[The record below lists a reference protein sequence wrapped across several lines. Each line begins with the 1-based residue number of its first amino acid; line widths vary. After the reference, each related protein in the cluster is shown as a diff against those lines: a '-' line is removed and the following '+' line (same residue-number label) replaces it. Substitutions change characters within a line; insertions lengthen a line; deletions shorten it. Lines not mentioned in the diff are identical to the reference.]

1 MWTNHQLPN
10 VKSALFY
17 AILLAGLIPF
27 YKLSHAE
34 SMVVRYPIAESEK
47 DKRYEYPK
55 QLLRLALEKTANTHG
70 PYSVVDAEKMAA
82 QMRNRMLL
90 KNGKNIDIIWVPE
103 NGELDKDFLPV
114 RIPLLKGILGYRV
127 FLIRESD
134 QSAFSVIRKI
144 DDLRNFTAG
153 FGHDWPDVRILKAN
167 RIPLDLAPKYE
178 LLFRKLVAGRFDYFP
193 RGINEAWVE
202 LEQRKKEYPA
212 MAVENSILMYYPFPV
227 YFIVNK
233 NNTRLADRVEKGL
246 LRAIAD
252 SSFNDLFLKYHAAA
266 LKNVNFAERKL
277 FKLKN
282 PFLPSSTPDDK
293 RFWFDPVDKPN

>member
-1 MWTNHQLPN
+1 MWINHHLPY
-10 VKSALFY
+10 VKSAFFC
-17 AILLAGLIPF
+17 AILMAGLIPF
-27 YKLSHAE
+27 YKLSYAE
-34 SMVVRYPIAESEK
+34 SMVVRYPISESEK

-55 QLLRLALEKTANTHG
+55 QLLKLALEKTTNTYG
-70 PYSVVDAEKMAA
+70 PYSVVDAEKRAA

-103 NGELDKDFLPV
+103 NGELDADFLPV

-134 QSAFSVIRKI
+134 QSAFSAIRKI
-144 DDLRNFTAG
+144 ADLRNFTAG

-167 RIPLDLAPKYE
+167 SIPLDLAPKYE

-202 LEQRKKEYPA
+202 LEQRKKEYPG

-233 NNTRLADRVEKGL
+233 ENTRLADRVKNGL
-246 LRAIAD
+246 LIAIED
-252 SSFNDLFLKYHAAA
+252 GSFNDLFLKYHAAA
-266 LKNVNFAERKL
+266 IKNANLAERKL

-282 PFLPSSTPDDK
+282 PYLPSSTPGDR
-293 RFWFDPVDKPN
+293 RFWFNPLDKLN